1 MPEQQKGTKANP
13 HVYEKTRYI
22 VILLFGHYTTIDT
35 KAKYRPIKSQGIK
48 TASETRAMKEKGI
61 KILPLK
67 QALQRLLI
75 LPAP

>member
-1 MPEQQKGTKANP
+1 M
-13 HVYEKTRYI
+13 YEKTQYI
-22 VILLFGHYTTIDT
+22 VILLFGHYTTIYS
-35 KAKYRPIKSQGIK
+35 KAKYRVIKSQWIK